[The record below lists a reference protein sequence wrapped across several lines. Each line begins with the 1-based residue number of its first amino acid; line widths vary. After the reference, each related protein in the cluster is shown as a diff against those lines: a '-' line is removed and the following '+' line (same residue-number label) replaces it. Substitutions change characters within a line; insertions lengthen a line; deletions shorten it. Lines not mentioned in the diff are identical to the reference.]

1 MGSQRKSL
9 FDQKGLL
16 LDEQLPAKPYTYDP
30 PADKMAALKAL
41 HTELLQLQENA
52 DATLQEMQHVTAQ
65 MTALLKDM

>member
-1 MGSQRKSL
+1 MSAAEHTPHELQ
-9 FDQKGLL
+9 
-16 LDEQLPAKPYTYDP
+16 TYDP